1 MRIESMELRKLR
13 YFVVLAEEL
22 HFGRAAQRLHITQP
36 PLSMAIQSLEDELRV
51 KLFTRAPRR
60 VTLTH
65 AGASFL
71 EQARTLLVRAEDAI
85 ELARAADRG
94 EVGCLK
100 IGFMS
105 ATIYTLLP
113 PLLRDFAAR
122 FPAVR
127 LELRELAMPEQLIQL
142 RNGEIDVGFVR
153 PPVEDAELDS
163 ETVLRES
170 LVVSLPRG
178 HRLAK
183 LRRIPARRLAA
194 EPFVLF
200 QRRPGLVLHHL
211 VLRFC
216 IQNGFTPRVA
226 QEATQSH
233 AVVGLVSAGIG
244 VALVPESVQR
254 ARLRGVEYRPLQEKS
269 PPVETA
275 LAWRREDAS
284 PALAAFRKATREFA
298 ARYNWAGRN

>member
-1 MRIESMELRKLR
+1 MELRKLR

-60 VTLTH
+60 VSLTH

-71 EQARTLLVRAEDAI
+71 EQARTLLVRADDAI
-85 ELARAADRG
+85 ELARSADRG
-94 EVGCLK
+94 EVGRLR

-122 FPAVR
+122 FPAVK
-127 LELRELAMPEQLIQL
+127 LELRELTMPQQFVQL

-153 PPVEDAELDS
+153 PPVEDAELAA

-170 LVVSLPRG
+170 LVVALPRG

-183 LRRIPARRLAA
+183 LRRIPIGRLAA
-194 EPFVLF
+194 EAFVMF
-200 QRRPGLVLHHL
+200 QRQPGLVLHHL

-244 VALVPESVQR
+244 VALVPESVQST
-254 ARLRGVEYRPLQEKS
+254 RLLGVEYRSVKEKS

-284 PALAAFRKATREFA
+284 PVLAAFRKATRECASRNDWA
-298 ARYNWAGRN
+298 AQS

>member
-1 MRIESMELRKLR
+1 MELRKLR

-22 HFGRAAQRLHITQP
+22 HFGRAARRLHITQP
-36 PLSMAIQSLEDELRV
+36 PLSMAIQSLEQELGVR
-51 KLFTRAPRR
+51 LFERAPRR

-65 AGASFL
+65 AGTVFL
-71 EQARTLLVRAEDAI
+71 DQARSLLARTEDAI

-94 EVGCLK
+94 EVGRLRVA
-100 IGFMS
+100 FMS
-105 ATIYTLLP
+105 ASIYTLLP

-122 FPAVR
+122 FPAVK
-127 LELRELAMPEQLIQL
+127 LELRELAMPQQITLL

-170 LVVSLPRG
+170 LVVALPRG
-178 HRLAK
+178 HPLAR

-194 EPFVLF
+194 EPFVMF
-200 QRRPGLVLHHL
+200 QRQPGLVLHHL
-211 VLRFC
+211 VLRYC
-216 IQNGFTPRVA
+216 LQHGFTPRAA

-244 VALVPESVQR
+244 VALVPASVQSTR
-254 ARLRGVEYRPLQEKS
+254 MRGVEYRPLQEKS
-269 PPVETA
+269 PPVLTV
-275 LAWRREDAS
+275 LAWRRDDAS
-284 PALAAFRKATREFA
+284 PALAAFRKAAQSVASTYERE
-298 ARYNWAGRN
+298 WM